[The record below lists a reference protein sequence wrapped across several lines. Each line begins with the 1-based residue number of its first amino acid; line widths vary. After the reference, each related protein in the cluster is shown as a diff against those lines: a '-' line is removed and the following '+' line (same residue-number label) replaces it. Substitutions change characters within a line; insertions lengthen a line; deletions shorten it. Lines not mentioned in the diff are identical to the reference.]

1 MSEVSGEAAAAE
13 GKAEEVAAAGEK
25 DATVSPKQT
34 VGVKAPEVAGV
45 AVPAVVV
52 EGKCDPPP
60 AAEEKPKEVPQPK
73 KAPAKKP
80 MGSVGAPKKSAPPAG
95 MSAAKSKFESGGG
108 AASTGAKPSW
118 KKGAS
123 AGAAAIKDQM
133 LAWCQQRTRGYSN
146 VEVNNFSSSWAN
158 GMAFC
163 ALIHSFVPD
172 KFDFDS
178 LNPKERRKN
187 FDLAFKV
194 ADEAMGAAPLLDTD
208 DMIAMGGKPDWK
220 CVFTYVQS
228 LYRHG
233 TIFEKSGG
241 KAPSTPTTP
250 TSPTMEAIQKQ
261 DAKEE

>member
-1 MSEVSGEAAAAE
+1 MNS
-13 GKAEEVAAAGEK
+13 
-25 DATVSPKQT
+25 
-34 VGVKAPEVAGV
+34 
-45 AVPAVVV
+45 
-52 EGKCDPPP
+52 
-60 AAEEKPKEVPQPK
+60 
-73 KAPAKKP
+73 APAKKP
-80 MGSVGAPKKSAPPAG
+80 MGSVGAPKKSAAPAG
-95 MSAAKSKFESGGG
+95 MSAAKSKFETGGG
-108 AASTGAKPSW
+108 ASSGAKPSW

-133 LAWCQQRTRGYSN
+133 LAWCQQRTKGYQN
-146 VEVNNFSSSWAN
+146 VEVTNFSSSWAN

-163 ALIHSFVPD
+163 ALIHSYVPD
-172 KFDFDS
+172 RFDFDS

-228 LYRHG
+228 IYRHG
-233 TIFEKSGG
+233 TIFEKNGG
-241 KAPSTPTTP
+241 KPPSTPSSP
-250 TSPTMEAIQKQ
+250 TSPTKEAIEQ

>member
-1 MSEVSGEAAAAE
+1 MNS
-13 GKAEEVAAAGEK
+13 
-25 DATVSPKQT
+25 
-34 VGVKAPEVAGV
+34 
-45 AVPAVVV
+45 
-52 EGKCDPPP
+52 
-60 AAEEKPKEVPQPK
+60 
-73 KAPAKKP
+73 APAKKP
-80 MGSVGAPKKSAPPAG
+80 MGSIGAPKKSTAPAG
-95 MSAAKSKFESGGG
+95 MSAAKSKFETGGG
-108 AASTGAKPSW
+108 GASTGAKPSW

-133 LAWCQQRTRGYSN
+133 LTWCQQRTKGYPN
-146 VEVNNFSSSWAN
+146 VEVTNFSSSWAN

-228 LYRHG
+228 IYRHG
-233 TIFEKSGG
+233 TIFEKNGG
-241 KAPSTPTTP
+241 KAPTSP
-250 TSPTMEAIQKQ
+250 TSPTSPTQEAIEQ